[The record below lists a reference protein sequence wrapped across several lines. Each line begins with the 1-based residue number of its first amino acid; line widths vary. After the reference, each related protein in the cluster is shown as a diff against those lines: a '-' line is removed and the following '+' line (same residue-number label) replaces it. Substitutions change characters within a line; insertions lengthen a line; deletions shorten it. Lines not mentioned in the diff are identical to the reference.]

1 MSDTCEQLPGTH
13 MEYLFVRILVINIRP
28 TILIP
33 NEQALISRIL
43 IRCTYVILKN
53 LNVHKTSL
61 QPLWLEEEL
70 SSFFISHL
78 INHA

>member
-1 MSDTCEQLPGTH
+1 MSDTREQLPGTH

-43 IRCTYVILKN
+43 IRCIYMLFKNILMYTKHLFNLSGWKKN
-53 LNVHKTSL
+53 
-61 QPLWLEEEL
+61 
-70 SSFFISHL
+70 
-78 INHA
+78 